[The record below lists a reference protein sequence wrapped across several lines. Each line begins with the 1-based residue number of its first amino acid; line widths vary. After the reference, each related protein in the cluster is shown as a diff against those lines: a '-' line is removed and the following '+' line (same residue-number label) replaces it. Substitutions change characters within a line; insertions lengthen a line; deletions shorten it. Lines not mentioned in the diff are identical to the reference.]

1 METSLKSLFLDLL
14 FPAHC
19 LQCGKE
25 GVFLCDTCKSS
36 LPLLPPVCIGCA
48 MASPAKDN
56 KPPGQTCTR
65 CGAKTPVR
73 VFISPLLYRTPLAR
87 RLIHELKYR
96 RITTLAPLL
105 VDIIVS
111 YIRYYRIELP
121 TQAII
126 MPVPL
131 HPRKE
136 RVRGSNQAELIARN
150 LSQQLNRELDTQT
163 IIRSIATP
171 PQSAL
176 NAALR
181 HKNVQNIFSTQNSS
195 HLHGKIIIL
204 VDDVKTTGSTLEQA
218 ARALKKAGAKQI
230 WAITVAR

>member
-1 METSLKSLFLDLL
+1 MKVSLKSIFLDLL

-65 CGAKTPVR
+65 CSTKTPVR
-73 VFISPLLYRTPLAR
+73 VFISPLLYRAPLAR

-105 VDIIVS
+105 GDIIIS
-111 YIRYYRIELP
+111 SMKYYHIELP
-121 TQAII
+121 AEALII
-126 MPVPL
+126 PIPL

-136 RVRGSNQAELIARN
+136 RVRGSNQAELIARH
-150 LSQQLNRELDTQT
+150 LSRRLYRTLDTQT
-163 IIRSIATP
+163 FIRSIATP

-176 NAALR
+176 NATLR
-181 HKNVQNIFSTQNSS
+181 HKNVQNIFSTQNST
-195 HLHGKIIIL
+195 HLHGKTIVL
-204 VDDVKTTGSTLEQA
+204 VDDVKTTGATLEQA

>member
-1 METSLKSLFLDLL
+1 MLRQLKNVLLDTL

-19 LQCGKE
+19 LSCGKE
-25 GVFLCDTCKSS
+25 GIFLCRDCNAAI
-36 LPLLPPVCIGCA
+36 PLLPPVCIGCA
-48 MASPAKDN
+48 MLTPKTDTN
-56 KPPGQTCTR
+56 PPGHTCRR
-65 CGAKTPVR
+65 CRAKIPIR

-105 VDIIVS
+105 ADMIVS

-126 MPVPL
+126 IPIPL

-136 RVRGSNQAELIARN
+136 RVRGSNQATLIAEN
-150 LSQQLNRELDTQT
+150 LAQQLSLTLDTET
-163 IIRSIATP
+163 LIRSIATP

-176 NAALR
+176 NAAKR
-181 HKNVQNIFSTQNSS
+181 HKNVRNIFSIQDKQ
-195 HLHGKIIIL
+195 HLRGTTVIL
-204 VDDVKTTGSTLEQA
+204 VDDVKTTGATLEQA
-218 ARALKKAGAKQI
+218 ARALKKGGVRYI

>member
-1 METSLKSLFLDLL
+1 
-14 FPAHC
+14 
-19 LQCGKE
+19 
-25 GVFLCDTCKSS
+25 
-36 LPLLPPVCIGCA
+36 